1 MSVHEE
7 PELPE
12 AAAQFKPLRD
22 GLIVDSTEFNKKDEV
37 SDGGIVLKQADA
49 KKTTNHLARVLA
61 VGEDVTLV
69 EPGEVIVFP
78 YGNGT
83 LIPIDPHLKQEGR
96 LQFMITEKRILAV
109 MDGYDDD
116 PDQ

>member
-12 AAAQFKPLRD
+12 AQAMFKPLRD
-22 GLIVDSTEFNKKDEV
+22 GMIVDSTEFNKGDETTESGLV
-37 SDGGIVLKQADA
+37 IKQADA
-49 KKTTNHLARVLA
+49 KKKTNNIARVLE

-69 EPGEVIVFP
+69 KAGDVIVFP

-83 LIPIDPHLKQEGR
+83 LIPIDPHLKQPGR
-96 LQFMITEKRILAV
+96 LQFMITERRVLAV
-109 MDGYDDD
+109 LDDYDD